1 MKVGQD
7 FGEKINQKTFL
18 LHFLKLNFLTG
29 AGVGELSLARR
40 GHSKI
45 LTHRKVIL
53 EDFLM
58 DRSPL
63 SDPQSTILTLP
74 PPVSLHSLQ
83 MVEREPEEGT
93 LSGVGLD

>member
-18 LHFLKLNFLTG
+18 LHFLKVNFLMG
-29 AGVGELSLARR
+29 AVGGELSLERR
-40 GHSKI
+40 GHSKS

-58 DRSPL
+58 DPVFSPSPNHMSYGGG
-63 SDPQSTILTLP
+63 SDVCVCLAQFEAK
-74 PPVSLHSLQ
+74 V
-83 MVEREPEEGT
+83 M
-93 LSGVGLD
+93 GV

>member
-18 LHFLKLNFLTG
+18 LHFLKVNFLMG
-29 AGVGELSLARR
+29 AVGGELSLERR
-40 GHSKI
+40 GHSKS

-58 DRSPL
+58 DPVFSPSPNRMSYGGG
-63 SDPQSTILTLP
+63 SDVCVCLAQFEAK
-74 PPVSLHSLQ
+74 V
-83 MVEREPEEGT
+83 M
-93 LSGVGLD
+93 GV